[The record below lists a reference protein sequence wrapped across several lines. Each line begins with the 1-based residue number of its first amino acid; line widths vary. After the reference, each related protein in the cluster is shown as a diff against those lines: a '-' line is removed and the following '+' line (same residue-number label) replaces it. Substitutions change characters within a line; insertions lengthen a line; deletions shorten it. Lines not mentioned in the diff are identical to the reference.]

1 MNWRFVIAVL
11 CAGLCIG
18 ATHHRQTHHGQTAQ
32 TAPLTAEAIDQ
43 AQLTGANASDTRHA
57 NANTAVLIKA
67 QVLLDRA
74 GFSPGA
80 IDGRDGDNFKKALA
94 AFQGANGLQATGE
107 LDPDTFDKLTAV
119 SGDPIVRDYEITPD
133 DVKGPFTKHIPS
145 SFEAMAKLPRLDY
158 PGPRDELAERFHMA
172 DDLLAR
178 LNPHVDF
185 HRAGTHI
192 LVVDAKR
199 RVPKAR
205 VARITVDKDQRSLSA
220 YDADGHLVAFYPASI
235 GSREKPA
242 PSGEFKVKGVDH
254 NPTYHYDPRFAFKGV
269 KAKHKLTIRPGPK
282 NPVGLVWIDLSA
294 PSYGIH
300 GTPSPENIGKTE
312 SHGCIR
318 LTNWDALDLASMV
331 HRGTIVAFVGQGHAA
346 AKD

>member
-1 MNWRFVIAVL
+1 MNWRFGIAVL

-158 PGPRDELAERFHMA
+158 TGPRDSTWPTIYWLGSIRMSISTAPALISWSSTRSA
-172 DDLLAR
+172 AGR
-178 LNPHVDF
+178 K
-185 HRAGTHI
+185 RA
-192 LVVDAKR
+192 
-199 RVPKAR
+199 
-205 VARITVDKDQRSLSA
+205 
-220 YDADGHLVAFYPASI
+220 
-235 GSREKPA
+235 
-242 PSGEFKVKGVDH
+242 
-254 NPTYHYDPRFAFKGV
+254 
-269 KAKHKLTIRPGPK
+269 
-282 NPVGLVWIDLSA
+282 
-294 PSYGIH
+294 
-300 GTPSPENIGKTE
+300 
-312 SHGCIR
+312 SHGSPSTR
-318 LTNWDALDLASMV
+318 TS
-331 HRGTIVAFVGQGHAA
+331 
-346 AKD
+346 